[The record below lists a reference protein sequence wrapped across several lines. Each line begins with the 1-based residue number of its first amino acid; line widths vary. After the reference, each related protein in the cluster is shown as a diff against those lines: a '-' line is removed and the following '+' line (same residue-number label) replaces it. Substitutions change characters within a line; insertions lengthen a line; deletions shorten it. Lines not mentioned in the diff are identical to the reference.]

1 MGYYV
6 AVIEIALT
14 YFPLVSVMFIVP
26 YLTVQYRRY
35 GQIHSSHMVI
45 NLLAIYYLL
54 TVFCLVNLPFPDTLD
69 YIVQQ
74 PQLKAFDWWSDF
86 QITQRAIGSWSFLAI
101 ISNSVIYQQFFNI
114 IMFIP
119 LGVYLRYYKRQQLL
133 IVTLEAFLFSLIL
146 EVIQLSGFFFLF
158 PGAYRI
164 FDVDDLITNTL
175 GGVVG
180 FFLGAIPEKYY
191 PLGKRYSPGVVGD
204 VSMFP
209 KALSTL
215 IDLGILWGANS
226 LLFLL
231 LGTSQF
237 IAFITAW
244 GYFVGVPMIT
254 KGETLGRWCLQI
266 KLLPSF
272 GRKKELLLKDVIIKH
287 IPVLLLVQGYYFFT
301 ITGPTLEKTI
311 YSGLLTLGV
320 GSVIVYIT
328 ASMMKR
334 EQVLFDRWSGLRV
347 CPKNRQKPLSS

>member
-14 YFPLVSVMFIVP
+14 YFPVVSVMFIVP
-26 YLTVQYRRY
+26 YLAVQYRRY

-69 YIVQQ
+69 YAIQE
-74 PQLKAFDWWSDF
+74 PQLKAFDWWGDF
-86 QITQRAIGSWSFLAI
+86 QITQKAIGSWSFLSI

-114 IMFIP
+114 IMFLP
-119 LGVYLRYYKRQQLL
+119 LGVYLRYYKRQHLW

-175 GGVVG
+175 GGVIG

-204 VSMFP
+204 VSMVP
-209 KALSTL
+209 KTLSTL
-215 IDLGILWGANS
+215 IDLGVLWGVNS
-226 LLFLL
+226 LIFLIS
-231 LGTSQF
+231 GPSQF
-237 IAFITAW
+237 IALVTTW
-244 GYFVGVPMIT
+244 GYFIGTTIAT
-254 KGETLGRWCLQI
+254 EGETLGRWFLQI
-266 KLLPSF
+266 RVLPSF
-272 GRKKELLLKDVIIKH
+272 GRKKQLLLKDVIIKH
-287 IPVLLLVQGYYFFT
+287 VPILLLSHGYYFFT
-301 ITGPTLEKTI
+301 ITGPTLEKTV
-311 YSGLLTLGV
+311 YSGLLTLGI
-320 GSVIVYIT
+320 GTVIVYTT

-334 EQVLFDRWSGLRV
+334 EQVFFDRWSGLRV
-347 CPKNRQKPLSS
+347 CPKNRQKPLLS